1 MVPSITCQDVVSLIQ
16 EKLRGKLS
24 ADVVLDE
31 NSALDELG
39 MSSMESWDL
48 IFTLEERLNV
58 ELDPEEAAAVRTI
71 SQLVALCDKAG
82 SG

>member
-1 MVPSITCQDVVSLIQ
+1 MVPSITCQDVVALVQ

-39 MSSMESWDL
+39 MSSMESWDI
-48 IFTLEERLNV
+48 IFTLEERLNI
-58 ELDPEEAAAVRTI
+58 ELDPEEATAVRTI
-71 SQLVALCDKAG
+71 GELVALCDKAG